1 MTGQKFAEA
10 KTRLSQQTFA
20 ILVVAGRMFEDSNV
34 FFLLSGPTP
43 DNFFGGEGALHC
55 FSSGGENPSYATETI
70 GYSDIRSCLPYFAA
84 AGSL

>member
-1 MTGQKFAEA
+1 VTGQKFAEA

-34 FFLLSGPTP
+34 FFYFRARPQAI
-43 DNFFGGEGALHC
+43 FFGGEGALHC